1 MRFAAVIFGLT
12 DAEWQAVRLSC
23 QVGLCAVIVSI
34 PPAVAISYWLAR
46 SASGWKWLI
55 EVSVNLPLVMPPV
68 VTGYLL
74 LMLLSPAGPL
84 GRLLEAALGVRI
96 VFSWWGAAL
105 AAAVVSF
112 PLMVRAMRLSIRSV
126 DPRLELV
133 AQTLG
138 AGRLDAFFSVTLP
151 LARPG
156 IIAGCVLCFARSLGE
171 FGATIMLAGNSPST
185 RTIPLAIFSLFER
198 PGAESQ
204 VWRLVAISIALSAAA
219 LVASEWLE
227 RRQSLREAT

>member
-1 MRFAAVIFGLT
+1 MLGLSDT
-12 DAEWQAVRLSC
+12 EWQAVRLSC
-23 QVGLCAVIVSI
+23 QVGLCAVAVSV
-34 PPAVAISYWLAR
+34 PPAIAISYWLAR
-46 SASGWKWLI
+46 SGSRLKWLV
-55 EVSVNLPLVMPPV
+55 EVAVNLPLVMPPV

-84 GRLLEAALGVRI
+84 GGLLESSFGVRI

-138 AGRLDAFFSVTLP
+138 AGRLDSFFSVTLP

-171 FGATIMLAGNSPST
+171 FGATIMLAGNSPGT

-198 PGAESQ
+198 PGSEAQ
-204 VWRLVAISIALSAAA
+204 VWRLVAISVALSAAA